1 MDDAPAVPLVFAN
14 RVIRQFADHL
24 GITQTI
30 RPRDYMIIRLVFRK
44 LGGQWDAFIHG
55 DIKQI
60 TTLEKVITNWGK
72 VKKPDE
78 PEEEEI

>member
-1 MDDAPAVPLVFAN
+1 MDDAPTVPLVFAN

-24 GITQTI
+24 GITQTLH
-30 RPRDYMIIRLVFRK
+30 PRDYMIIRLVFRK
-44 LGGQWDAFIHG
+44 LGGQWESFIHG

-78 PEEEEI
+78 PEEEEV